1 MLCITKYKQ
10 PWRNA
15 VHKIETKRIKKG
27 HNLFSFC
34 TGLGSI
40 YMYLDSKIRM
50 LEQEPENPVMYVV

>member
-1 MLCITKYKQ
+1 M
-10 PWRNA
+10 
-15 VHKIETKRIKKG
+15 HKIETKRIKKG